1 LRISATP
8 IVNVNK
14 LIIKSWKHVAY
25 ILLIIFLSAEFDVN
39 VARGKPTF
47 ASSVYCDGPG
57 PSCRLSQFAVDG
69 SYTTLS
75 NDYFCFTSS
84 NDSRPK
90 LTEIVIVIFKLLKRH
105 SKAKRRTPALGKSF
119 TRSCMWSFGVKLP
132 HSIRAVSGA
141 PLSSSGLEEA
151 L

>member
-1 LRISATP
+1 MRISATP

-75 NDYFCFTSS
+75 NDYFCFTS
-84 NDSRPK
+84 NDSSGEPNWWA
-90 LTEIVIVIFKLLKRH
+90 LDMGQLVFVDQVIVTNL
-105 SKAKRRTPALGKSF
+105 AYD
-119 TRSCMWSFGVKLP
+119 SCGNTECGES
-132 HSIRAVSGA
+132 
-141 PLSSSGLEEA
+141 LS
-151 L
+151 